1 MRMTGKRFAVLMLAF
16 VTVLVFALAL
26 PAAAETGEFGDVEKD
41 AWYAE
46 AVRFCQEKGLMSGV
60 SDTRFEPEGTL
71 TRAQL
76 AAILWRQEGSPVVNY
91 LMRFSDVPEGEWY
104 TEAVRWA
111 ASEGLV
117 NGYGNGLYGS
127 GDAVTQEQLA
137 LIFRRF
143 AEADVTGE
151 IPGFTGDAVPATR
164 AQAAAALMA
173 CARRQETAPA
183 PEEGRILVAYF
194 SNTGNTENIAEHL
207 ADILGADTWEIT
219 AETAYSAADLNYNDS
234 SSRANREQNDPDARP
249 AISGSVAD
257 MERYDVVFLGYPIW
271 WGQAPRIIST
281 FLEGY
286 DLAGKTIVP
295 FCTSGSSGIGTSAE
309 ALHALAASAEW
320 LDGRRFS
327 GGASRG
333 EVEEWVNG
341 LGLTVRKADGTIE
354 GDAAVLH
361 ITINDMTL
369 TASLEDN
376 SSAAA
381 LRELLAEGP
390 VTIDMQDYAGMEK
403 VGALGAELPENNE
416 EVTTQA
422 GDLILYQGDRFVIY
436 YAPNTW
442 SLTRLGRIDGVSAE
456 ELREL
461 LGGGDV
467 RATLSLGK

>member
-1 MRMTGKRFAVLMLAF
+1 
-16 VTVLVFALAL
+16 
-26 PAAAETGEFGDVEKD
+26 
-41 AWYAE
+41 
-46 AVRFCQEKGLMSGV
+46 
-60 SDTRFEPEGTL
+60 
-71 TRAQL
+71 
-76 AAILWRQEGSPVVNY
+76 
-91 LMRFSDVPEGEWY
+91 
-104 TEAVRWA
+104 
-111 ASEGLV
+111 
-117 NGYGNGLYGS
+117 
-127 GDAVTQEQLA
+127 
-137 LIFRRF
+137 
-143 AEADVTGE
+143 
-151 IPGFTGDAVPATR
+151 
-164 AQAAAALMA
+164 
-173 CARRQETAPA
+173 
-183 PEEGRILVAYF
+183 
-194 SNTGNTENIAEHL
+194 
-207 ADILGADTWEIT
+207 
-219 AETAYSAADLNYNDS
+219 
-234 SSRANREQNDPDARP
+234 
-249 AISGSVAD
+249 
-257 MERYDVVFLGYPIW
+257 MERYDVVFLGHPIW

-309 ALHALAASAEW
+309 VLHGLAASAEW

-341 LGLTVRKADGTIE
+341 LGLTVRKESAAME
-354 GDAAVLH
+354 GDADVLH
-361 ITINDMTL
+361 ITIDDTAL

-416 EVTTQA
+416 DVTTRA

-442 SLTRLGRIDGVSAE
+442 SLTRLGRIEGVSAE

-467 RATLSLGK
+467 RVTLSLGQ

>member
-1 MRMTGKRFAVLMLAF
+1 
-16 VTVLVFALAL
+16 
-26 PAAAETGEFGDVEKD
+26 
-41 AWYAE
+41 
-46 AVRFCQEKGLMSGV
+46 
-60 SDTRFEPEGTL
+60 
-71 TRAQL
+71 
-76 AAILWRQEGSPVVNY
+76 
-91 LMRFSDVPEGEWY
+91 
-104 TEAVRWA
+104 
-111 ASEGLV
+111 
-117 NGYGNGLYGS
+117 
-127 GDAVTQEQLA
+127 
-137 LIFRRF
+137 
-143 AEADVTGE
+143 
-151 IPGFTGDAVPATR
+151 
-164 AQAAAALMA
+164 
-173 CARRQETAPA
+173 
-183 PEEGRILVAYF
+183 
-194 SNTGNTENIAEHL
+194 
-207 ADILGADTWEIT
+207 
-219 AETAYSAADLNYNDS
+219 
-234 SSRANREQNDPDARP
+234 
-249 AISGSVAD
+249 

-271 WGQAPRIIST
+271 WGQAPKVIST

-309 ALHALAASAEW
+309 ALHGLAASAEW

-341 LGLTVRKADGTIE
+341 LGLTVRKESAAME
-354 GDAAVLH
+354 GDADVLH
-361 ITINDMTL
+361 ITIDDTAL

-436 YAPNTW
+436 YAPNTL

-467 RATLSLGK
+467 RATLSLGQ